1 MKCRQL
7 PAPWLSG
14 SLIATA
20 LCMHSTFALA
30 KVTAEKAAEL
40 DGKKYTCQG
49 AERAG
54 SASGVPEYTGKYVGT
69 WPGQTKPFGY
79 EPGPYADEKPTFT
92 ITAANMATYAEK
104 LTDGQ
109 KALFKKYPQAF
120 RMNVYPSHRDFGFA
134 PWVCDTVKKNAVTA
148 EVVHDGYGVSA
159 TSGAIPF
166 PFANTGLEAIWNMV
180 NPHRAW
186 TESAVTDIADV
197 YANGSIAWGRNK
209 FKTLNPNN
217 DPKKRGNLQDKYNAY
232 FYSGYYLP
240 ERDKGFVAVGYQPND
255 FSNDATQSWQYSPG
269 LRRVRQAPEVGFDY
283 PVPPAGLRTVDDDY
297 GFNGSPERYTWK
309 LIGKKEFYVPYHNFK
324 INDPAI
330 KYKDLIKPSTVNPD
344 YERYELHR
352 VWVVEGTLKSGV
364 RHIYSKRL
372 LYADED
378 TWLTLL
384 ADNYDGRGQLWRSNM
399 VNYFYSQESKTFHR
413 GATIY
418 HDLTSGA
425 YEAGYLVNE
434 RGNDWWRINTPQTDK
449 DYSPDALARGAH

>member
-1 MKCRQL
+1 MLKPKLASSLCMAAATLLIGL
-7 PAPWLSG
+7 PAS
-14 SLIATA
+14 
-20 LCMHSTFALA
+20 A
-30 KVTAEKAAEL
+30 KVTADKAAEL

-54 SASGVPEYTGKYVGT
+54 SPSGIPEYTGKYVGT
-69 WPGQTKPFGY
+69 WPGQSKPFGY
-79 EPGPYADEKPTFT
+79 EPGPYAAEKPTVT
-92 ITAANMATYAEK
+92 ITAQNMATYADK
-104 LTDGQ
+104 LTEGQ
-109 KALFKKYPQAF
+109 KALFKKYPAAF
-120 RMNVYPSHRDFGFA
+120 KMNVYPSHRDFGFA
-134 PWVCDTVKKNAVTA
+134 PWVCETVKKNATTA
-148 EVVHDGYGVSA
+148 ELVHDGYGVSA

-166 PFANTGLEAIWNMV
+166 PFPASGLEAIWNMI

-197 YANGSIAWGRNK
+197 YANGSIAWGRNR
-209 FKTLNPNN
+209 FKTFNPNN
-217 DPKKRGNLQDKYNAY
+217 DPAKRGNYQDKINAY
-232 FYSGYYLP
+232 FSTGYLLP

-255 FSNDATQSWQYSPG
+255 FSKDATQSWQYSPG

-309 LIGKKEFYVPYHNFK
+309 LVGKREYYVPYHNFR

-330 KYKDLIKPSTVNPD
+330 KYSELITPSTINPE
-344 YERYELHR
+344 YVRYELHR

-364 RHIYSKRL
+364 RHIYSKRV

-384 ADNYDGRGQLWRSNM
+384 ADNYDSRGQLWRTNL

-413 GATIY
+413 GATVY
-418 HDLTSGA
+418 HDLSSGA

-434 RGNDWWRINTPQTDK
+434 RGNDWWRINQPQSEK
-449 DYSPDALARGAH
+449 DYSPDALARAGH